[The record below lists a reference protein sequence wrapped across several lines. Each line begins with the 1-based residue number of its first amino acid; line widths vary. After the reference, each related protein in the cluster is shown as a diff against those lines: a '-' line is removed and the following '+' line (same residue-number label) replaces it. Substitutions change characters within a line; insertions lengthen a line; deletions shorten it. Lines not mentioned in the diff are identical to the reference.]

1 MLSTPSTAPSEQAIA
16 ITDASPQRKRRRLL
30 RLVSVFLIAAGLLAL
45 KLKGLLFLSFAKFKL
60 LFVNPFEGFGV
71 AQLAVTGGSMIVSI
85 VAYAWKLKLPFA
97 IGIILMIFI
106 HELGHAIVIR
116 AKGLRAGAMVF
127 IPFIGGAVTLRDQP
141 RTAYD
146 DAQIGLAGP
155 IFGTIAAALLLVVF
169 RWTEDPFFLIL
180 ANAGFLLNLLNLCP
194 IGVLDGGRIAAAITK
209 WMWIFGGAVLVWM
222 FLRYRNPL
230 MVVILLLAAFQVY
243 KAVTEDRE
251 SSFYDVSVMQ
261 RAGVAALYFSLLLF
275 LGYQTIVTHSRIQ
288 ALFASGY

>member
-30 RLVSVFLIAAGLLAL
+30 RLVSGFLIAAGLLAL
-45 KLKGLLFLSFAKFKL
+45 KLKGLLFFSFAKFKL

-106 HELGHAIVIR
+106 HELGHAVVIR

-155 IFGTIAAALLLVVF
+155 IFGTIASAFLLVVF
-169 RWTEDPFFLIL
+169 RWTDDPFFLIL

-222 FLRYRNPL
+222 FLQYRNPL
-230 MVVILLLAAFQVY
+230 MIVILLLAAFQVY

-261 RAGVAALYFSLLLF
+261 RAGVAAVYFSLLLF
-275 LGYQTIVTHSRIQ
+275 LGYQTIATHSRIET
-288 ALFASGY
+288 LFAGS